1 VSGLRRR
8 LDTKLADSALVEKL
22 QRTLDPYVFALLP
35 IISCHGS
42 FVVLLFTH
50 QLSPVAV
57 TALSPPDACIFV
69 RYV

>member
-8 LDTKLADSALVEKL
+8 LDTKLADSVLVEKL
-22 QRTLDPYVFALLP
+22 QGTLDPYVLTLLP
-35 IISCHGS
+35 NINYHGS

-50 QLSPVAV
+50 QPLPVAV
-57 TALSPPDACIFV
+57 TALSAPDACIFV